1 MAGRARLIVRS
12 TKKRRD
18 DSSCSMVLSQNPPA
32 PPRHSS
38 RCHGS
43 RADDGGAG
51 LVAQGCPRPKQL
63 RRIED
68 IAITD
73 GAAIGAL
80 DEMVRQLERWA
91 GAW

>member
-12 TKKRRD
+12 TKSAAIIHR
-18 DSSCSMVLSQNPPA
+18 SMILSQNPPA

-51 LVAQGCPRPKQL
+51 LVQGCPRPKQL

-68 IAITD
+68 IAITA
-73 GAAIGAL
+73 GTAIGAL
-80 DEMVRQLERWA
+80 DAMVRQLERWA